1 MRENGFPVP
10 TIQTGNSEADLD
22 LYIRGYLQ
30 ALVNRNIL
38 VSDYLIY
45 TKKNG
50 MLALEKTKTRRE
62 E

>member
-10 TIQTGNSEADLD
+10 TIQTGNSEVDLD
-22 LYIRGYLQ
+22 RYIRGYLQ

-38 VSDYLIY
+38 VSYYFIY

-50 MLALEKTKTRRE
+50 MLALEKTKTRCE